1 MTSPQNLDATFCLL
15 ASLISKQSANP
26 AQLKR
31 DLELGSKHFQANN
44 PELGNLL
51 GRMAEAIKS
60 IEGASAR
67 ETAATADTALGQG
80 MGLQALL
87 FAIIRSLDNSN
98 EVFANFQLEVEHA
111 RALLL
116 ERTSREEART
126 GLDQLQAAVIALQKE
141 L

>member
-31 DLELGSKHFQANN
+31 DLEMGARHFQASN

-51 GRMAEAIKS
+51 QRMSDAVKNQ
-60 IEGASAR
+60 EGLSAKDIASV
-67 ETAATADTALGQG
+67 ADHALGHAI
-80 MGLQALL
+80 GLQALL
-87 FAIIRSLDNSN
+87 FAILRSMDNSN
-98 EVFANFQLEVEHA
+98 EVFANFHSEIEHA
-111 RALLL
+111 RVVLL
-116 ERTSREEART
+116 EQAPRDEARN
-126 GLDQLQAAVIALQKE
+126 GLDQLQAAVGNLQKE